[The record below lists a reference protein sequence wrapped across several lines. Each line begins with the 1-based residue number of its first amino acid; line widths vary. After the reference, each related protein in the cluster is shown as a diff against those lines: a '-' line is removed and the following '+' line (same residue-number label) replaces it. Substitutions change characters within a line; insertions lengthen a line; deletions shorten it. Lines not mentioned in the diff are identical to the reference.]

1 MLDHPVADLLPG
13 EIRQPRELLT
23 EAFFG
28 SLEEFPGFLEERVVC
43 LVLLLVIG
51 HDGLVS
57 KRR

>member
-1 MLDHPVADLLPG
+1 LDHPVADLLPG

-28 SLEEFPGFLEERVVC
+28 SLEEFPGFLKERVVY
-43 LVLLLVIG
+43 LVLLFFVG

-57 KRR
+57 RRR